1 MEKALRQLEAYIAGM
16 APADRDAALKALHA
30 FFAVLGRYKL
40 TLTPTAV
47 VQFFSSMAVAHAAGT
62 MDRFWARVAAK
73 AKEIGPHV
81 GAVFQ
86 SL

>member
-1 MEKALRQLEAYIAGM
+1 M
-16 APADRDAALKALHA
+16 APADREAALSALRS

-40 TLTPTAV
+40 TLTPGAV

-62 MDRFWARVAAK
+62 MDRFWKRVATK
-73 AKEIGPHV
+73 AKETGPHV

-86 SL
+86 SF